1 MKYERFLDAVF
12 RWKLRCKAGSLSS
25 SMARLLVCL
34 PSSGG
39 NPVDYIKH
47 KCPATAEYLRQM
59 GGNSIMAK
67 AIA

>member
-25 SMARLLVCL
+25 SMAKQLVCL
-34 PSSGG
+34 LQSVHSLA
-39 NPVDYIKH
+39 DYLKH
-47 KCPATAEYLRQM
+47 KCPATAEHLRKM